1 MRYDVQS
8 MAKHLTKLPRL
19 TYWGVVGTVFLVG
32 VILEYVVGN
41 GSLTTLTAH
50 ALLVLLAIGAAIRL
64 TRPGS
69 GVLKLFLIIFLFV
82 VVFSALA

>member
-1 MRYDVQS
+1 
-8 MAKHLTKLPRL
+8 MAKHLTKLPHL
-19 TYWGVVGTVFLVG
+19 TYWGIVGAVFLVG

-50 ALLVLLAIGAAIRL
+50 ALLILLAIGAAIRL

-69 GVLKLFLIIFLFV
+69 LTLKLALTAFLFI